1 MRYISNILSIFRV
14 ASMEV
19 PKLVLGDH
27 ELAAR
32 VTELLKP
39 LVITPEKK
47 TRMIRVLEE
56 ELDLGHQFGLD
67 GKYADHLKFYIDVAL

>member
-1 MRYISNILSIFRV
+1 LGDLELAVRV
-14 ASMEV
+14 A
-19 PKLVLGDH
+19 
-27 ELAAR
+27 
-32 VTELLKP
+32 ELLKP

-67 GKYADHLKFYIDVAL
+67 GLRRVNT

>member
-1 MRYISNILSIFRV
+1 MSIFRV
-14 ASMEV
+14 PKMEV

-47 TRMIRVLEE
+47 TKMIRVLEE

-67 GKYADHLKFYIDVAL
+67 GEYEDHLKLYIEVAL

>member
-1 MRYISNILSIFRV
+1 
-14 ASMEV
+14 MEV

-39 LVITPEKK
+39 LVITPEKQ

-67 GKYADHLKFYIDVAL
+67 GKYADHLNLYIEVAL

>member
-1 MRYISNILSIFRV
+1 
-14 ASMEV
+14 MEV

-39 LVITPEKK
+39 LVITAEKQ
-47 TRMIRVLEE
+47 TRMIRVFEE

-67 GKYADHLKFYIDVAL
+67 GEYEDHLKL

>member
-1 MRYISNILSIFRV
+1 
-14 ASMEV
+14 MEV

-39 LVITPEKK
+39 LVITAEKQ
-47 TRMIRVLEE
+47 TRMIRVFEE

-67 GKYADHLKFYIDVAL
+67 GEYEDHMKLYIEVAL

>member
-1 MRYISNILSIFRV
+1 
-14 ASMEV
+14 MEV

-27 ELAAR
+27 EVAAR

-39 LVITPEKK
+39 LVITPEKQ

-67 GKYADHLKFYIDVAL
+67 GENADYLNL

>member
-1 MRYISNILSIFRV
+1 
-14 ASMEV
+14 MEV
-19 PKLVLGDH
+19 PKLVLSDL
-27 ELAAR
+27 ELAAK

-39 LVITPEKK
+39 LVITPEKQ

-67 GKYADHLKFYIDVAL
+67 GKYADQLIL

>member
-1 MRYISNILSIFRV
+1 MD
-14 ASMEV
+14 V

-47 TRMIRVLEE
+47 TKMIRVLEE

-67 GKYADHLKFYIDVAL
+67 GEYEDHLNLYIEVAL

>member
-1 MRYISNILSIFRV
+1 M
-14 ASMEV
+14 
-19 PKLVLGDH
+19 VLGDH

-39 LVITPEKK
+39 LVITAEKQK
-47 TRMIRVLEE
+47 RMTRVLEE

-67 GKYADHLKFYIDVAL
+67 GKYAECQSFEPLD

>member
-1 MRYISNILSIFRV
+1 
-14 ASMEV
+14 MEV

-32 VTELLKP
+32 VIELLKP

-67 GKYADHLKFYIDVAL
+67 GEYEDHMKLYIEVAL

>member
-1 MRYISNILSIFRV
+1 
-14 ASMEV
+14 MEV

-47 TRMIRVLEE
+47 TKMIRVLEE

-67 GKYADHLKFYIDVAL
+67 GENADHLKL

>member
-1 MRYISNILSIFRV
+1 
-14 ASMEV
+14 MEV

-39 LVITPEKK
+39 LVITAEKQ
-47 TRMIRVLEE
+47 TRMIRVFEE

-67 GKYADHLKFYIDVAL
+67 GAYEDHLKL

>member
-1 MRYISNILSIFRV
+1 M
-14 ASMEV
+14 
-19 PKLVLGDH
+19 VLGDH

-47 TRMIRVLEE
+47 TKMIRVLEE

-67 GKYADHLKFYIDVAL
+67 GKYADHLNL

>member
-1 MRYISNILSIFRV
+1 MD
-14 ASMEV
+14 V

-47 TRMIRVLEE
+47 TKMIRVLEE

-67 GKYADHLKFYIDVAL
+67 GENADYLNL

>member
-14 ASMEV
+14 AKMEV
-19 PKLVLGDH
+19 PKLVLSDL
-27 ELAAR
+27 ELAAK

-39 LVITPEKK
+39 LVITPEKQ

-67 GKYADHLKFYIDVAL
+67 GKNANHLNL

>member
-1 MRYISNILSIFRV
+1 
-14 ASMEV
+14 MEV

-47 TRMIRVLEE
+47 TEMIRVLEE

-67 GKYADHLKFYIDVAL
+67 GENADHLNL

>member
-14 ASMEV
+14 AKMEV
-19 PKLVLGDH
+19 PKLVLSDL
-27 ELAAR
+27 ELAVK

-39 LVITPEKK
+39 LVITPEKQ

-67 GKYADHLKFYIDVAL
+67 GTYADHLNL

>member
-1 MRYISNILSIFRV
+1 MRYTLNILSIFRV
-14 ASMEV
+14 AKMEV
-19 PKLVLGDH
+19 PKLVLGDL
-27 ELAAR
+27 ELAAK

-47 TRMIRVLEE
+47 TKMIRVLEE

-67 GKYADHLKFYIDVAL
+67 GKNANHWNL

>member
-1 MRYISNILSIFRV
+1 
-14 ASMEV
+14 MEV
-19 PKLVLGDH
+19 PKFVLGDL

-32 VTELLKP
+32 VAEILKP

-47 TRMIRVLEE
+47 TKMIRVLEE

-67 GKYADHLKFYIDVAL
+67 GENADYLNL

>member
-1 MRYISNILSIFRV
+1 
-14 ASMEV
+14 MEV

-47 TRMIRVLEE
+47 TKMVIVLEE

-67 GKYADHLKFYIDVAL
+67 GEYEDHLNLYIEVALQ

>member
-1 MRYISNILSIFRV
+1 
-14 ASMEV
+14 MEV

-47 TRMIRVLEE
+47 TKMIRVLEE

-67 GKYADHLKFYIDVAL
+67 GENADHLNP

>member
-1 MRYISNILSIFRV
+1 
-14 ASMEV
+14 MEV

-47 TRMIRVLEE
+47 TKMIRVLEE

-67 GKYADHLKFYIDVAL
+67 GENADYLNL

>member
-1 MRYISNILSIFRV
+1 MD
-14 ASMEV
+14 V

-39 LVITPEKK
+39 LVITPEKQ

-67 GKYADHLKFYIDVAL
+67 GENADYLNL

>member
-1 MRYISNILSIFRV
+1 
-14 ASMEV
+14 MEV

-47 TRMIRVLEE
+47 TGPSLPLGGHMDKVSRKRNVREQIVMMRLFHLEHSIE
-56 ELDLGHQFGLD
+56 
-67 GKYADHLKFYIDVAL
+67 I

>member
-1 MRYISNILSIFRV
+1 
-14 ASMEV
+14 MEV
-19 PKLVLGDH
+19 PKLVLGDL
-27 ELAAR
+27 ELAAK

-39 LVITPEKK
+39 LVITPEKQ

-67 GKYADHLKFYIDVAL
+67 GEYEDHMKLYIEVAL